1 MPVLTLCD
9 LCDEVYL
16 FGLFSVLGL
25 YRIGEKCYTDLSN
38 IPKYATNYMKGDF
51 SYETDPRKRLC

>member
-1 MPVLTLCD
+1 MPVSSFCD

-16 FGLFSVLGL
+16 FLLFSAFGL
-25 YRIGEKCYTDLSN
+25 YRNREKCYTDFSN
-38 IPKYATNYMKGDF
+38 IPKYATDYMKGDF